1 MVSDSEQNKECFQCE
16 VTLFIFVRFE
26 FIQSLLFWLRWC
38 FFQQTALLRN
48 KTSIFYIMGPM
59 KLQTNDISEEIIETN
74 FRLPDTCNEQTI
86 RTMDWDYQRMNNANE
101 KGDPS
106 QILRKKEFQSQFLLL
121 FLFALC
127 TLFVVSAF
135 FVVVASLG
143 LFFRDLVHMEQVKRS
158 ANLLCV
164 FCVVNF
170 VVPFSF
176 GCCMRNVSTNT
187 IKQHRNY

>member
-1 MVSDSEQNKECFQCE
+1 MYHIIFIGACNADPPLFTQKSMKQLFVMVSDSEQNKECFQCE

-86 RTMDWDYQRMNNANE
+86 RTMD
-101 KGDPS
+101 
-106 QILRKKEFQSQFLLL
+106 
-121 FLFALC
+121 
-127 TLFVVSAF
+127 
-135 FVVVASLG
+135 
-143 LFFRDLVHMEQVKRS
+143 
-158 ANLLCV
+158 
-164 FCVVNF
+164 
-170 VVPFSF
+170 
-176 GCCMRNVSTNT
+176 
-187 IKQHRNY
+187 